1 MMRSLPLLAA
11 PLPLTCLALSVAEA
25 QAPNP
30 QIPGF
35 QVGCFIRHNQAYN
48 LTVKPVMAA
57 TVNGQKVCREAT
69 PLEPPS
75 GQKPATR

>member
-35 QVGCFIRHNQAYN
+35 QVGCFIRRN
-48 LTVKPVMAA
+48 
-57 TVNGQKVCREAT
+57 
-69 PLEPPS
+69 
-75 GQKPATR
+75 